1 MKAENTDENY
11 IGLICN
17 GEFNAIRDFKIGELF
32 ESFFDNINYNVV
44 REESEIYVDFTGEA
58 ICDDEPCTILI
69 RFKIDDNGDEFEI
82 NQVKVNED
90 ILNEEETLDLLDDI
104 AFAGGAI
111 LDDDDYCYSC
121 DAESCAHCMHHN
133 EECLDDDE
141 DEEEDDDNSEDE
153 KDNEEE

>member
-1 MKAENTDENY
+1 MKEDNTDESY

-44 REESEIYVDFTGEA
+44 REKNEIYVDFTGEA

-69 RFKIDDNGDEFEI
+69 RFKIDNNGEEFEI
-82 NQVKVNED
+82 NKVKVNDD

-111 LDDDDYCYSC
+111 LDDEDYCYNC
-121 DAESCAHCMHHN
+121 DAENCEHCIHHDDLEDVD
-133 EECLDDDE
+133 EEDDDDNDE
-141 DEEEDDDNSEDE
+141 DEEDDDDE
-153 KDNEEE
+153 